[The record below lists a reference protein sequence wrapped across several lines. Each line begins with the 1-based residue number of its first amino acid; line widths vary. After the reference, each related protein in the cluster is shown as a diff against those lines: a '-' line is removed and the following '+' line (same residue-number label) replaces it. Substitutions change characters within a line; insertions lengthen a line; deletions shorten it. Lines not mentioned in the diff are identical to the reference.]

1 MKKGWNCGFPV
12 GHSVPC
18 GRSTGP
24 AEDSTVRPHPRTML
38 CLRLCVLGLAGTAA
52 SLVPPMRGH
61 GGQEVVEC
69 SSRRDVL
76 SAASASPARCAPLPS
91 HASYALY
98 QASYDSYGER
108 EATGYVPVATSDK
121 ATLSAIQNDIQRKRP
136 QSALKAK
143 KPPQYCAV
151 RRLLSH
157 PCLRMS
163 VRTSACPRRTSRTRW
178 WIAVR
183 PRPCRACLTQPR
195 LSQVRAP
202 RRSHACSQSHAC
214 ALCCADGNMNVG
226 AFNGL
231 SGRDAYEADARQAYV
246 RQAATAA
253 RQRSESARKKA
264 N

>member
-1 MKKGWNCGFPV
+1 MVWDTEPPE
-12 GHSVPC
+12 VP
-18 GRSTGP
+18 GP
-24 AEDSTVRPHPRTML
+24 AREDSTLRPQPRKML

-61 GGQEVVEC
+61 GGQEGGRLA
-69 SSRRDVL
+69 SSRRDML
-76 SAASASPARCAPLPS
+76 TAAGASLAAGCDAAAAARLHS
-91 HASYALY
+91 
-98 QASYDSYGER
+98 
-108 EATGYVPVATSDK
+108 TGPVMTAMGNVRRRGMCRRDK
-121 ATLSAIQNDIQRKRP
+121 RQGDTVRYQNDVKQRP

-143 KPPQYCAV
+143 KPPRYCAGQTSAV
-151 RRLLSH
+151 ALA
-157 PCLRMS
+157 RMS

-195 LSQVRAP
+195 LSQERAP

-246 RQAATAA
+246 RQAASAA